1 MPCMAYSPLGI
12 FERMTVHTTADGTL
26 EARDDGRA
34 VIRFERHLAHP
45 VDEVW
50 RALTTP
56 GEMVRWWGEGSVDLV
71 EGGRFD
77 VTWLN
82 TDDEGNRAAM
92 KATITRL
99 DPPRLLETDGDEHGV
114 LRWELEPEAE
124 GTRLR
129 FTSTLEV
136 PDQFRTRHI
145 AGWHWH
151 LDALETILDDGE
163 VDPVN
168 VTGWEPIHERYVAK
182 LG

>member
-1 MPCMAYSPLGI
+1 MVYSSPGI
-12 FERMTVHTTADGTL
+12 FDGMTAHTTADGTL

-45 VDEVW
+45 VDRVW
-50 RALTTP
+50 EALTTP
-56 GEMVRWWGEGSVDLV
+56 AQMVRWWGEGSVDLV

-82 TDDEGNRAAM
+82 ADDEGNRAAM

-114 LRWELEPEAE
+114 LRWELEPEGE

-129 FTSTLEV
+129 FTSTLEL

-151 LDALETILDDGE
+151 LDALETILDGAE

>member
-1 MPCMAYSPLGI
+1 MPCMAYSSRGI

-34 VIRFERHLAHP
+34 VIRFERHLSHP
-45 VDEVW
+45 VDVVW

-82 TDDEGNRAAM
+82 TDDEGNRATM
-92 KATITRL
+92 NATITRL
-99 DPPRLLETDGDEHGV
+99 DPPRLLETDGDDHGI
-114 LRWELEPEAE
+114 LRWELDPEGE

-129 FTSTLEV
+129 FTSTLEL

>member
-1 MPCMAYSPLGI
+1 MAYSSLGI

-99 DPPRLLETDGDEHGV
+99 DPPRLLETDGDEHGI
-114 LRWELEPEAE
+114 LRWELEPEGE
-124 GTRLR
+124 RTRLR
-129 FTSTLEV
+129 FTSTLEL

>member
-1 MPCMAYSPLGI
+1 MAYSSLGI

-34 VIRFERHLAHP
+34 VISFERHLAHP

-99 DPPRLLETDGDEHGV
+99 DSPRLLETDGDEHGV
-114 LRWELEPEAE
+114 LRWELEPEGE

-129 FTSTLEV
+129 FTSTLEL
-136 PDQFRTRHI
+136 PDRFRTRHI

-163 VDPVN
+163 VDPAN
-168 VTGWEPIHERYVAK
+168 VIGWEPIHERYVAK